1 MSTAVDAPAPAS
13 AQPPGSSGR
22 AALAGRTAS
31 ERERLLGPA
40 LATTGRER
48 LLGWLGPLAVALLA
62 GVLRFWQLGRP
73 HQLVFDETYYVKQAY
88 TLLQVGY
95 ELRWPEGADAS
106 FTAGSPDVFL
116 PDADYPVHPPV
127 GKWMIAAGEALFGI
141 DSSVGWRF
149 AAAVVGTLSVL
160 MVARI
165 ARRLLGS
172 TLLGCT
178 AVLLLAVDGLHLVMS
193 RTGIL
198 DIFLSFWVL
207 AAFGCLLLDRD
218 AARARLASLLARS
231 PGAPASWGP
240 LGPGLGLRPWRFAAA
255 VCLGLACGVK
265 WSGLYFVAAFGLL
278 TVLWDVGARRRA
290 GVRWWGA
297 ALVRDGVPAALTLLP
312 TVLVVYVAGW
322 AGWFASSSAHLRQWA
337 VEDPGAGVGWLPAP
351 LRSLWK
357 YHQDMWAFHTGLT
370 SPHDYMSHPWSWLVQ
385 GRPTSFFYEAPAR
398 GVDGCAVDACS
409 KAITSLGNPVVWWA
423 GALALPVLLFCWA
436 LRRDWRAGAVL
447 AGLAAGW
454 LPWFQ
459 YSERTIFTFYAVV
472 YVPFTVLGLTYALG
486 LVLGPPDASPRRRA
500 VGAGCAGGVVV
511 AALLAAAWFW
521 PVWTG
526 ETIPYEAWRD
536 RMWLPSWV

>member
-1 MSTAVDAPAPAS
+1 MSTAVLADPGAAEPGRS
-13 AQPPGSSGR
+13 GPGSAGAGRR
-22 AALAGRTAS
+22 AARRARGMTARAGAS
-31 ERERLLGPA
+31 D
-40 LATTGRER
+40 R
-48 LLGWLGPLAVALLA
+48 LLGWLGPLVVALLA

-106 FTAGSPDVFL
+106 FTSGTPDVYSSG
-116 PDADYPVHPPV
+116 ADYPVHPPL
-127 GKWMIAAGEALFGI
+127 GKWMIAVGEALFGV

-149 AAAVVGTLSVL
+149 SAAVAGTLSVL
-160 MVARI
+160 LLARI
-165 ARRLLGS
+165 ARRVLGS

-178 AVLLLAVDGLHLVMS
+178 AGLLLAVDGLHLVMS

-198 DIFLSFWVL
+198 DIFLSLWVL
-207 AAFGCLLLDRD
+207 AAFGCLVVDRD
-218 AARARLASLLARS
+218 AARERLSALAARS
-231 PGAPASWGP
+231 PGGAASWGP
-240 LGPGLGLRPWRFAAA
+240 LGPGLGLRPWRVAAA
-255 VCLGLACGVK
+255 LCLGAACGVK
-265 WSGLYFVAAFGLL
+265 WSGLYFVAAFGLM

-290 GVRWWGA
+290 GVRWWAG
-297 ALVRDGVPAALTLLP
+297 ALVRDGVPAALTVLP
-312 TVLVVYVAGW
+312 LVVGVYLATW
-322 AGWFASSSAHLRQWA
+322 AGWFASSSAHLRRWA
-337 VEDPGAGVGWLPAP
+337 VENPGAGVGWLPAP

-370 SPHDYMSHPWSWLVQ
+370 TPHDYMSHPWSWLVQ

-423 GALALPVLLFCWA
+423 GALALPVLAFCWA
-436 LRRDWRAGAVL
+436 LRRDWRAGAAL

-472 YVPFTVLGLTYALG
+472 YVPFTVLGLTYCLG
-486 LVLGPPDASPRRRA
+486 LVLGPPDADRRRRA
-500 VGAGCAGGVVV
+500 VGAACAGAVVVGAVV
-511 AALLAAAWFW
+511 AAAFFW
-521 PVWTG
+521 PIWTAQ
-526 ETIPYEAWRD
+526 TIPYEAWQA